1 MTKLPREV
9 DSPEG
14 LMEMIKV
21 LRDGALKSNNFD
33 YAVGLSHVH
42 AWLYWLKEN
51 WEELNKK

>member
-1 MTKLPREV
+1 MTKLPSEV

-14 LMEMIKV
+14 LMVMIKV
-21 LRDGALKSNNFD
+21 LRDSALKSNNFD

-51 WEELNKK
+51 WGELNK